1 MFLDDVIGAAGVTSF
16 SENLNEAEFGLQ
28 AEQDRNLDDQSDDQL
43 DDRETA
49 EGETDA
55 RVELVSDLDTPGS
68 DESGSDELSRQANR
82 PAIPFTGTNQEL
94 LGGNQPATLLVLSV
108 EEVLASE
115 GGVSL
120 QEVEAQRQQ
129 DLQSTLPG
137 VDPPSGSP
145 NALTPAALQQ
155 VLNEATDAV
164 RSGAAGGVG
173 GSQP

>member
-1 MFLDDVIGAAGVTSF
+1 MAEDDLGTLGVTSLN
-16 SENLNEAEFGLQ
+16 ENLNEAEFGLQ
-28 AEQDRNLDDQSDDQL
+28 AEQDRDSEDQSDDQL

-68 DESGSDELSRQANR
+68 DELSRQANR
-82 PAIPFTGTNQEL
+82 PAIPLTGTNQEL
-94 LGGNQPATLLVLSV
+94 LGRNQPATLLVLSV

-173 GSQP
+173 GTQP